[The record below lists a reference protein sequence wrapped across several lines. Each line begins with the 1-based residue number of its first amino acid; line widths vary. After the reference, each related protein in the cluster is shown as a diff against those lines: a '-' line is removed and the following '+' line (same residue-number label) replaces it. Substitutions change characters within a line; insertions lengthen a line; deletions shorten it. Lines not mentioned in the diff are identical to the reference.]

1 MTGARLAAI
10 AVAAAAAGG
19 AGCGDDHAAPRDAGP
34 ARPAACAGDPA
45 AFVRQAYLALDGRR
59 PLGQDEVD
67 VYVDLYRAAV
77 AAGDAPRPLVA
88 RAIMSRPEFAE
99 RWVDFAIDALH
110 VQRTDSQGEAAC
122 WGPALRGLTPG
133 AALAAAVR
141 DQPATA
147 GGDGAPFTLL
157 DLARSAIAL
166 DDLTPLWRAQ
176 LFSLI
181 AHPIE
186 AANVDPVAAE
196 LARRDDAG
204 ATFDAAY
211 LHRDVVCLG
220 CHTSD
225 ASVTDSDDPAL
236 DRFWPV
242 AGAPEDAVFAGPLAA
257 DTATRAHAVFRIDGF
272 LDGGRLRPWGWAAA
286 CGQFAAAVRDDP
298 AGVDARLGA
307 ITGRRATA
315 LDLEA
320 ALARGFTALRA
331 GAPTGPIAD
340 PDTALAWLVTLTL
353 TEDVW
358 RQVTGTPLT
367 IANYFPRNRAARDL
381 LGGLA
386 ATLAS
391 SGYSLR
397 ALLAAIVA
405 SDKFALQ
412 PPDAACGGSPYAY
425 PAVFDP
431 WTAGELDPARRG
443 NGPGD
448 AVAALDARTLISAL
462 AGALEWPSPFGAA
475 RFPAP
480 AEAAFEHGIGAFLR
494 SGERAF
500 RGLDFQARLVWEAQ
514 VGSCAPPDGSP
525 DFLDR
530 LLAAGA
536 ATPGATAADLIHA
549 LKDRLIGEPDIADA
563 AERAALSAL
572 IGPLDAPAAAVPA
585 DRLRAVCGALVE
597 APQFLLQGIAG
608 LGGAHPVLT
617 PPAASYAAIC
627 GALEAGGIGV
637 PGRAVRCGD
646 RALVLER
653 R

>member
-1 MTGARLAAI
+1 MRLAAALAI
-10 AVAAAAAGG
+10 AAAAG
-19 AGCGDDHAAPRDAGP
+19 CGNDRAAPDAG
-34 ARPAACAGDPA
+34 AMPAACAGDPA
-45 AFVRQAYLALDGRR
+45 AFVRQAWLALDGRR

-88 RAIMSRPEFAE
+88 RAIMSRPEFGE

-110 VQRTDSQGEAAC
+110 VQRTDVQSEAAC
-122 WGPALRGLTPG
+122 WDQALRAPAPG
-133 AALAAAVR
+133 TRLAAAVR
-141 DQPATA
+141 DQRATA
-147 GGDGAPFTLL
+147 AGDGEPFTLL

-181 AHPIE
+181 AHPIP

-211 LHRDVVCLG
+211 LHRDVVCLA

-242 AGAPEDAVFAGPLAA
+242 AGAPEDAVYAWPLAA
-257 DTATRAHAVFRIDGF
+257 DTATRAHAVFRTDGF
-272 LDGGRLRPWGWAAA
+272 LDGGRVQPWGWAAA
-286 CGQFAAAVRDDP
+286 CGQFAASVDDDP
-298 AGVDARLGA
+298 AGIDARLGA
-307 ITGRRATA
+307 ITGPRTTA
-315 LDLEA
+315 FDLEA
-320 ALARGFTALRA
+320 SLARGFTALRA
-331 GAPTGPIAD
+331 GAPTGPLAD
-340 PDTALAWLVTLTL
+340 PDAALAWLVTLTL

-358 RQVTGTPLT
+358 IQVAGTPLT
-367 IANYFPRNRAARDL
+367 IGNYFPRNRAARDL

-386 ATLAS
+386 ATLAT

-405 SDKFALQ
+405 SDEFAIQ
-412 PPDAACGGSPYAY
+412 PPDAACGGSPYSD

-431 WTAGELDPARRG
+431 WTAGESDPALRG

-448 AVAALDARTLISAL
+448 AVTALDAKTLISAL
-462 AGALEWPSPFGAA
+462 AGALEWTAPFGAA

-494 SGERAF
+494 TGERAF

-514 VGSCAPPDGSP
+514 YGICAPPAAGA
-525 DFLDR
+525 DFIDR
-530 LLAAGA
+530 VIAAGA
-536 ATPGATAADLIHA
+536 ATPGATAADLVRA
-549 LKDRLIGEPDIADA
+549 LKDRLIGEPGIDGG
-563 AERAALSAL
+563 AERTALTGL
-572 IGPLDAPAAAVPA
+572 IGPLDAPAAAVTA

-608 LGGAHPVLT
+608 LGGARPALT
-617 PPAASYAAIC
+617 PPSASYAAIC
-627 GALEAGGIGV
+627 GALEAGLGV
-637 PGRAVRCGD
+637 PDRAVRCGD
-646 RALVLER
+646 HALALER
-653 R
+653 L

>member
-1 MTGARLAAI
+1 VTRAARLAAAI
-10 AVAAAAAGG
+10 AGAAGL
-19 AGCGDDHAAPRDAGP
+19 AGCGNDRAAPGDVGDGAP
-34 ARPAACAGDPA
+34 PAACAGDPA
-45 AFVRQAYLALDGRR
+45 AFVRQAQLALDGRR

-67 VYVDLYRAAV
+67 VYVDLYRAA
-77 AAGDAPRPLVA
+77 AAGGDAPRPLVA
-88 RAIMSRPEFAE
+88 RAIMARPEFRE

-110 VQRTDSQGEAAC
+110 VQRTDVQSEATC
-122 WGPALRGLTPG
+122 WGQALRGSTPG
-133 AALAAAVR
+133 VALAAAVR

-147 GGDGAPFTLL
+147 AGDGDPFTLL
-157 DLARSAIAL
+157 DLARSAIEL

-176 LFSLI
+176 LFSLV
-181 AHPIE
+181 AHPIP
-186 AANVDPVAAE
+186 AANLDPVAAE

-211 LHRDVVCLG
+211 LHRDPVCLG

-242 AGAPEDAVFAGPLAA
+242 AGAPEDAVFARPLAA
-257 DTATRAHAVFRIDGF
+257 DTATRAHAVFRTDGF
-272 LDGGRLRPWGWAAA
+272 LDGGRLHPWGWAAA
-286 CGQFAAAVRDDP
+286 CGQFAAAVADDP
-298 AGVDARLGA
+298 AGVDADLGA
-307 ITGRRATA
+307 LTGRRVTA
-315 LDLEA
+315 LDLAA
-320 ALARGFTALRA
+320 ALGRGFTALRA
-331 GAPTGPIAD
+331 RAPTGPIAD

-397 ALLAAIVA
+397 AVLAAIV
-405 SDKFALQ
+405 SSPYFAVQ
-412 PPDAACGGSPYAY
+412 PPDAACGASPYSD
-425 PAVFDP
+425 PAIFDP
-431 WTAGELDPARRG
+431 WTSGELDTALRG

-448 AVAALDARTLISAL
+448 AVTALDATTLISAL
-462 AGALEWPSPFGAA
+462 GGALEWPAPFGAA
-475 RFPAP
+475 RFPGP

-494 SGERAF
+494 TGERAF

-514 VGSCAPPDGSP
+514 VGTCAPPGGAP
-525 DFLDR
+525 DFVDR
-530 LLAAGA
+530 LVAAGA
-536 ATPGATAADLIHA
+536 TTPGATAADLVRA
-549 LKDRLIGEPDIADA
+549 LKDRLIGEPTIADG

-572 IGPLDAPAAAVPA
+572 IGPLDAPAGSVPA

-608 LGGAHPVLT
+608 AGGARPVLT
-617 PPAASYAAIC
+617 PASASYAAIC
-627 GALEAGGIGV
+627 SALEAGGIGV
-637 PGRAVRCGD
+637 PDRAVRCGD
-646 RALVLER
+646 RSLVLER